1 MRDSTT
7 PKRNGPLPRDPLT
20 RFWPKVEKTETCWLW
35 TGAKTKAG
43 YGMFGLNRGVGLPQ
57 KMTMAHRYSWEIAN
71 GPIPPGI
78 FVDHMCHTKACV
90 NPRHLRLADPKQNLE
105 NRCDASIKSNTGV
118 RGVSWD
124 KVAGRYRAA
133 VTHNRKHYH
142 VGRYDTL
149 EEAAEAAKAKRLEL
163 FTHNLHDRT

>member
-20 RFWPKVEKTETCWLW
+20 RFWPKVEKTEACWNW
-35 TGAKTKAG
+35 TGGKTKAG
-43 YGMFGLNRGVGLPQ
+43 YGCFGVGGRAGRQVL
-57 KMTMAHRYSWEIAN
+57 AHRYSWEIVN
-71 GPIPPGI
+71 DPIPDGI
-78 FVDHMCHTKACV
+78 FIDHMCHNKSCV
-90 NPRHLRLADPKQNLE
+90 NPSHLRLADRKQNLE

-124 KVAGRYRAA
+124 KVARRYRAA

-149 EEAAEAAKAKRLEL
+149 EEATEAAKAKRLEL
-163 FTHNLHDRT
+163 FTHNLHDRA